1 MKLLHL
7 LGFTKELVFGFST
20 SVTRFNLF
28 FVCFSMVLAFF
39 KEPAGIVCHTFVAFS
54 IQRLH
59 FIRVTNDKFYSCQL
73 FFRVTEF
80 AHFLRLFSRFYPH
93 F

>member
-1 MKLLHL
+1 MKLLHF
-7 LGFTKELVFGFST
+7 LGFTKELVFGFSA

-54 IQRLH
+54 I
-59 FIRVTNDKFYSCQL
+59 
-73 FFRVTEF
+73 
-80 AHFLRLFSRFYPH
+80 
-93 F
+93 

>member
-1 MKLLHL
+1 MSALGRFHCNFLVVDSDDNNLCFKFWSFTMKLLHL

-54 IQRLH
+54 I
-59 FIRVTNDKFYSCQL
+59 
-73 FFRVTEF
+73 
-80 AHFLRLFSRFYPH
+80 
-93 F
+93 